1 MFEFLFKYPLSV
13 YRKGEFLFASGLP
26 LWLLPIAIIAAAAG
40 IRWYMQRGDIRLP
53 QRKQWILWGF
63 QVAMAALALL
73 MVWQPGLAV
82 RSLKSE
88 QNVVSILV
96 DLSRSMALGEGE
108 QSRLQQA
115 VAALD
120 DGVIEGLRERF
131 SVRFYGF
138 SGDVSRL
145 ESLEAL
151 PDPGNA
157 THIGDAVA
165 GIMRESAAAPLGAVI
180 VVSDGSDNSGRF
192 SREMMSEIR
201 ASRVPVHTIGVGRTS
216 IPGDIELSNVDV
228 AARSLPKS
236 RVTARATIQHAGEGG
251 ETRLTV
257 RDGTTILASKDIT
270 LRRGENVQ
278 AEWVDFPAGDPGI
291 RDLRFSLDPLPE
303 EEIVGNNYLRR
314 VMDVPRGRKKILY
327 LEGEPRWEYKFIRRA
342 TLKDASVQ
350 LVSLLRTST
359 NKYYRQGVD
368 SPEELEDGFPA
379 TAEEL
384 FAYDGL
390 IIGSFEAAFFTPD
403 QQRMIRD
410 FVGKRGGTLLMLGG
424 RTGLADGGWG
434 ASQVAETLPTDLVV
448 GASNTFVREKAKVS
462 LTVQGRESLITRLAG
477 EGADNSKLW
486 NELPELADYQTLGE
500 LKPAA
505 VTLLN
510 VTAAGREAPLLVR
523 QNYGRGKTMI
533 LATGGTW
540 RWKMSLPHED
550 ERHHT
555 FWRQMLRAI
564 SADSPGTVTISSDR
578 SLYAD
583 DPAMKLRAEVRT
595 KEFEPANNA
604 IVTASLTAD
613 DGSMTTVEMHPST
626 EEEGIYLADV
636 TATKTGAYRIE
647 AQAFLGDDSLGAA
660 ALHVRR
666 EDGVAEDFR
675 PVQNRELLTRLA
687 EQTGGQYWELDELS
701 GLPEQVRFSDAGITA
716 REILDLWDMPILFL
730 LLLGLK
736 AGEWMT
742 RRQWGLI

>member
-26 LWLLPIAIIAAAAG
+26 VWLLPIAAAAAAG
-40 IRWYMQRGDIRLP
+40 AIWWYLQRSRARLS
-53 QRKQWILWGF
+53 QGKQWTLLGL
-63 QVAMAALALL
+63 QAAMAALALF

-88 QNVVSILV
+88 QNVVSVLL
-96 DLSRSMALGEGE
+96 DLSRSMALAEGD

-120 DGVIEGLRERF
+120 NGVLDGLRERF

-165 GIMRESAAAPLGAVI
+165 GVLRESAAAPLGAVV
-180 VVSDGSDNSGRF
+180 VVSDGSDNSGSF
-192 SREMMSEIR
+192 SRDVMTEIR
-201 ASRVPVHTIGVGRTS
+201 NSRVPIHTVGVGRTV
-216 IPGDIELSNVDV
+216 IPGDIELSNIDL
-228 AARSLPKS
+228 AARALPKS
-236 RVTARATIQHAGEGG
+236 RVTARATIEHGGEGG

-257 RDGTTILASKDIT
+257 RDGATILASKDVT
-270 LRRGENVQ
+270 LRRGEKIQ
-278 AEWVDFPAGDPGI
+278 AEWIDFPAGEPGI
-291 RDLRFSLDPLPE
+291 RDLRFSLDPLPN
-303 EEIVGNNYLRR
+303 EEITGNNYLRR
-314 VMDVPRGRKKILY
+314 VMDVPRGRKKVLY
-327 LEGEPRWEYKFIRRA
+327 VEGEPRWEYKFIRRA
-342 TLKDASVQ
+342 MTKDESVN

-359 NKYYRQGVD
+359 NKYYRQGVETAEQL
-368 SPEELEDGFPA
+368 EEGFPE

-384 FAYDGL
+384 FTYDGL

-424 RTGLADGGWG
+424 RAGLADGGWG
-434 ASQVAETLPTDLVV
+434 ASQVEETLPVELAVNS
-448 GASNTFVREKAKVS
+448 GKTFFREKAEVS
-462 LTVQGRESLITRLAG
+462 LTVEGRDSLITRLA
-477 EGADNSKLW
+477 ADPAENAELW
-486 NELPELADYQTLGE
+486 DEMPEVADYQTFGE

-510 VTAAGREAPLLVR
+510 LSQGGEQLPLLVR

-540 RWKMSLPHED
+540 RWKMGLPHED

-555 FWRQMLRAI
+555 FWRQLLRAM
-564 SADSPGTVTISSDR
+564 SADSPGPVTITSDR

-583 DPAMKLRAEVRT
+583 DTRIELRAEVRT
-595 KEFEPANNA
+595 KEFDPANNA
-604 IVTASLTAD
+604 IVTATVTAD
-613 DGSMTTVEMHPST
+613 DGTASTVEMHPST
-626 EEEGIYLADV
+626 EEQGIYLAEV
-636 TATKTGAYRIE
+636 TATKPGAYRIE
-647 AQAFLGDDSLGAA
+647 TQAFLGDDSLGAA

-666 EDGVAEDFR
+666 EDGVAEDFH

-687 EQTGGQYWELDELS
+687 EQTGGQYWTVDNLS

-716 REILDLWDMPILFL
+716 REFLDLWDMPFLFMM
-730 LLLGLK
+730 LLGLK
-736 AGEWMT
+736 GCEWML
-742 RRQWGLI
+742 RRQWGVI

>member
-1 MFEFLFKYPLSV
+1 MFEFLFKYPPSV

-26 LWLLPIAIIAAAAG
+26 VWLLVVAAVAAAAG
-40 IRWYMQRGDIRLP
+40 IRWYMQRGHVRLSEP
-53 QRKQWILWGF
+53 KQWILWGL
-63 QVAMAALALL
+63 QSTMMALALL

-88 QNVVSILV
+88 QNVVSILL
-96 DLSRSMALGEGE
+96 DLSRSMTLGEGE

-138 SGDVSRL
+138 SGDVFRL
-145 ESLEAL
+145 ESLEEL
-151 PDPGNA
+151 PAPGDA

-165 GIMRESAAAPLGAVI
+165 SVMRESAAAPLGAVI
-180 VVSDGSDNSGRF
+180 VVSDGSDNSGSF
-192 SREMMSEIR
+192 SRELMAEIR
-201 ASRVPVHTIGVGRTS
+201 ASRVPIHTVGVGRTV

-257 RDGTTILASKDIT
+257 RDGTTILAAKNIT
-270 LRRGENVQ
+270 LRRGEQVQ
-278 AEWVDFPAGDPGI
+278 AEWIDFPAGDPGI
-291 RDLRFSLDPLPE
+291 RDLRFSLDPLPD
-303 EEIVGNNYLRR
+303 EEIQGNNYLRR
-314 VMDVPRGRKKILY
+314 VMDVPRGRKKVLY
-327 LEGEPRWEYKFIRRA
+327 VEGEPRWEYKFIRRA
-342 TLKDASVQ
+342 MTKDASVR
-350 LVSLLRTST
+350 LVTLLRTST
-359 NKYYRQGVD
+359 NKYYRQGVET
-368 SPEELEDGFPA
+368 PEELADGFPNS
-379 TAEEL
+379 AEEL

-390 IIGSFEAAFFTPD
+390 IIGSFEAAFFTPE
-403 QQRMIRD
+403 QQRLIRD

-424 RTGLADGGWG
+424 RNGLADGGWG
-434 ASQVAETLPTDLVV
+434 ASQVAEALPVELAVES
-448 GASNTFVREKAKVS
+448 ANTFFREKAKVS
-462 LTVQGRESLITRLAG
+462 LTVQGREALITRLAG
-477 EGADNSKLW
+477 EAQENTKLW
-486 NELPELADYQTLGE
+486 SELPDLADYQELGE

-510 VTAAGREAPLLVR
+510 VSYAGREAPLLVW

-540 RWKMSLPHED
+540 RWKMGLPHED
-550 ERHHT
+550 QRHHT
-555 FWRQMLRAI
+555 FWRQLLRAL

-583 DPAMKLRAEVRT
+583 DPRMRLRAEVRT
-595 KEFEPANNA
+595 KEFDAANNA
-604 IVTASLTAD
+604 IVTVSVTAD
-613 DGSMTTVEMHPST
+613 DGSVSTVEMYPST
-626 EEEGIYLADV
+626 EEEGIYLAEV

-660 ALHVRR
+660 VLHVRR
-666 EDGVAEDFR
+666 EDGVAEDFQ

-687 EQTGGQYWELDELS
+687 EQTGGRYWSLDELS

-716 REILDLWDMPILFL
+716 REILNLWDMPFLFL

-736 AGEWMT
+736 AGEWML

>member
-1 MFEFLFKYPLSV
+1 MFEFLFKYPPSV

-26 LWLLPIAIIAAAAG
+26 VWLLVVAAVAAAAG
-40 IRWYMQRGDIRLP
+40 IRWYMQRGHVRLSEP
-53 QRKQWILWGF
+53 KQWILWGL
-63 QVAMAALALL
+63 QSAMAALALL

-88 QNVVSILV
+88 QNVVSILL

-108 QSRLQQA
+108 TSRLQQA

-151 PDPGNA
+151 PAPGDA

-165 GIMRESAAAPLGAVI
+165 GVMRESAAAPLGAVI
-180 VVSDGSDNSGRF
+180 VVSDGSDNSGSF
-192 SREMMSEIR
+192 SRELMAEIR
-201 ASRVPVHTIGVGRTS
+201 ASRVPIHTVGVGRTV

-257 RDGTTILASKDIT
+257 RDGTTILAAKEIT
-270 LRRGENVQ
+270 LRRGEQVQ
-278 AEWVDFPAGDPGI
+278 AEWIDFPAGDPGI
-291 RDLRFSLDPLPE
+291 RDLRFSLDPLPD
-303 EEIVGNNYLRR
+303 EEIQGNNYLRR
-314 VMDVPRGRKKILY
+314 VMDVPRGRKKVLY
-327 LEGEPRWEYKFIRRA
+327 VEGEPRWEYKFIRRA
-342 TLKDASVQ
+342 MSKDASVR
-350 LVSLLRTST
+350 LITLLRTST
-359 NKYYRQGVD
+359 NKYYRQGVET
-368 SPEELEDGFPA
+368 PEELADGFPES
-379 TAEEL
+379 AEEL

-390 IIGSFEAAFFTPD
+390 IIGSFEAAFFTPE
-403 QQRMIRD
+403 QQRMLRD

-424 RTGLADGGWG
+424 RNGLADGGWG
-434 ASQVAETLPTDLVV
+434 ASQVAEALPVELAVES
-448 GASNTFVREKAKVS
+448 ANTFVREKAKVS
-462 LTVQGRESLITRLAG
+462 LTVQGREALITRLAG
-477 EGADNSKLW
+477 EAEQNTKLW
-486 NELPELADYQTLGE
+486 SELPDLADYQGLGE

-510 VTAAGREAPLLVR
+510 VSYAGREAPLLVW

-540 RWKMSLPHED
+540 RWKMGLPHED

-555 FWRQMLRAI
+555 FWRQLLRAL

-583 DPAMKLRAEVRT
+583 DPRMQLRAEVRT
-595 KEFEPANNA
+595 KEFDAANSA
-604 IVTASLTAD
+604 IVTASVTAD
-613 DGSMTTVEMHPST
+613 DGSVSTVEMYPST

-660 ALHVRR
+660 VLHVRR
-666 EDGVAEDFR
+666 EDGVAEDFQ

-687 EQTGGQYWELDELS
+687 EQTGGRYWSLDELS

-716 REILDLWDMPILFL
+716 REILNLWDMPFLFL

-736 AGEWMT
+736 AGEWML